1 MDLCGIERIFSC
13 NHNLQLNKLCHSST
27 SSRAKCGKASRFR
40 TVGGCMKMQGFDC
53 QFTVKP
59 VDYLQSHCPICLLI
73 LREPFQVTCCGNSF
87 CRACIQQIGAG
98 NKPCPT
104 CNQDNF
110 DSFQNKGLQQP
121 LYGFQV
127 SCSNKESG
135 CDWQG
140 ELGKLDQHLNKDKL
154 SVGCAYMN
162 VKCLFCDELYQ
173 RSKIEHHQGSQ
184 CTERPFTCSW
194 CEEYYSTYNDV
205 ITNHA
210 PVCKCRPVKCP
221 NSCGAKNLQHQHLEE
236 HVSTQCPLSYVDC
249 EFSDAGCD
257 VKVHKKDL
265 TSHMEENMVT
275 HMSLLAR
282 ENRKLKLQHKV
293 QEEKNRQLE
302 EKNRQLEEKIE
313 EVKYRL
319 TRVPPVYF
327 ECLDVWKLV
336 SWTSEPFYSHVGGY
350 KLQLELYYDSSFMSI
365 PNHQNRCLFSCK
377 YIKDKELS
385 LPCKQLVTVLII
397 DQERGKHF
405 KVEIVC
411 KVDKYEVP
419 CHGLSLVNRNT
430 VNKLMKNNHLL
441 LRIDKVENV

>member
-1 MDLCGIERIFSC
+1 MS
-13 NHNLQLNKLCHSST
+13 
-27 SSRAKCGKASRFR
+27 
-40 TVGGCMKMQGFDC
+40 GFDC

-59 VDYLQSHCPICLLI
+59 LDYLQSHCPICLLI
-73 LREPFQVTCCGNSF
+73 LREPFQVTCCGKSF
-87 CRACIQQIGAG
+87 CRACIQQIKAR

-140 ELGKLDQHLNKDKL
+140 ELGQLDQHLNLDPDKDKL
-154 SVGCAYMN
+154 SVGCAYTN
-162 VKCLFCDELYQ
+162 VKCLFCNELYQ

-184 CTERPFTCSW
+184 CTERPFTCSM
-194 CEEYYSTYNDV
+194 CEEYDSTYDDV
-205 ITNHA
+205 ITNHT
-210 PVCKCRPVKCP
+210 PVCKCRPVECP
-221 NSCGAKNLQHQHLEE
+221 NSCGANNLQHQHLEE

-257 VKVHKKDL
+257 AKVHKKDL
-265 TSHMEENMVT
+265 RSHMEENMVT

-282 ENRKLKLQHKV
+282 ENRKLKLQHKA
-293 QEEKNRQLE
+293 QE

-313 EVKYRL
+313 DVKFQL
-319 TRVPPVYF
+319 TRVPPVYLK
-327 ECLDVWKLV
+327 CLDAKNLW
-336 SWTSEPFYSHVGGY
+336 SSEPFYSHVGGY
-350 KLQLELYYDSSFMSI
+350 KLRLDLYYDIIQNKCLLSF
-365 PNHQNRCLFSCK
+365 K
-377 YIKDKELS
+377 YIKDKELP
-385 LPCKQLVTVLII
+385 LPCKQQVTVLII
-397 DQERGKHF
+397 DQEHGKHF

-411 KVDKYEVP
+411 KVDEYEDRF
-419 CHGLSLVNRNT
+419 HGVVLVDRNT

-441 LRIDKVENV
+441 PYSRLFSRHVYFTNSHFNSCSRKLISRMVRDG